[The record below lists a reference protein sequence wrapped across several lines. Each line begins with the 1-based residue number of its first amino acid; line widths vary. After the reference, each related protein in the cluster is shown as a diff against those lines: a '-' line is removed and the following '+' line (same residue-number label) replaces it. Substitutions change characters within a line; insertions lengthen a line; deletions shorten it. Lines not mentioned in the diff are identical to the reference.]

1 MLNIT
6 FKDSV
11 IGDDLGSSPWAIKLK
26 TDSQE
31 GGTVDGIFFIN
42 LTIGNS
48 TCPKMFPH
56 VVLCCVVGLSL
67 HSDAVCSYFLSL
79 LVVAT
84 VRACSTL
91 LGLHYLACPR
101 HITL

>member
-31 GGTVDGIFFIN
+31 GGIVDGIYFIN

-48 TCPKMFPH
+48 ACPTIFPH

-84 VRACSTL
+84 VRACST
-91 LGLHYLACPR
+91 
-101 HITL
+101 

>member
-31 GGTVDGIFFIN
+31 GGVVDGIYFIN

-48 TCPKMFPH
+48 TCTTNFPTCCP
-56 VVLCCVVGLSL
+56 VVV
-67 HSDAVCSYFLSL
+67 A
-79 LVVAT
+79 AT
-84 VRACSTL
+84 VRACST
-91 LGLHYLACPR
+91 
-101 HITL
+101 

>member
-31 GGTVDGIFFIN
+31 GGIVDGIYFIN

-48 TCPKMFPH
+48 TRALKYSH
-56 VVLCCVVGLSL
+56 TLSC
-67 HSDAVCSYFLSL
+67 AV
-79 LVVAT
+79 
-84 VRACSTL
+84 
-91 LGLHYLACPR
+91 
-101 HITL
+101 